1 MFLFFLSGAIFSFR
15 SIDKTKIMQVII
27 IGMRFL
33 SILMFIFGAIFLFCR
48 NGVKEIVP
56 DGGGVFN
63 IGNFVELFSNSV
75 FSLMFHHSLPNIVN
89 NLKNTQDVQFVI
101 RNAFLISGSVL
112 MIIPITGVLA
122 FGESLGGAHEK
133 LKYYNLDF
141 HGKIDFIYWF
151 TSFYV
156 FLNIAAFS
164 VYIIVIRSNVLHII
178 FHKSV
183 DPKKISK

>member
-1 MFLFFLSGAIFSFR
+1 
-15 SIDKTKIMQVII
+15 
-27 IGMRFL
+27 
-33 SILMFIFGAIFLFCR
+33 
-48 NGVKEIVP
+48 
-56 DGGGVFN
+56 
-63 IGNFVELFSNSV
+63 
-75 FSLMFHHSLPNIVN
+75 
-89 NLKNTQDVQFVI
+89 
-101 RNAFLISGSVL
+101 

-183 DPKKISK
+183 DPKKISSKLYLIL